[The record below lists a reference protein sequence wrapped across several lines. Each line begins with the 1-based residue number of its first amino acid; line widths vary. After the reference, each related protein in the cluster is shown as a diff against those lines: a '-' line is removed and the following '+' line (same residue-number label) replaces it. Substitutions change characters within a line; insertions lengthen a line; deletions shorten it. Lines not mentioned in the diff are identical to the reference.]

1 MVTFV
6 SMEIDRDTTRKIADL
21 AKLEF
26 NEKELDEIQKD
37 LTQMIGF
44 VEKLNEIDTEGVEP
58 LTHITPEGNRLREDE
73 IKGSIDNTTALMN
86 APSSMGP
93 FFTVPKVINKKQ

>member
-1 MVTFV
+1 
-6 SMEIDRDTTRKIADL
+6 MELNREITQKIANL
-21 AKLEF
+21 ARLEF
-26 NEKELDEIQKD
+26 SEKELDDIQQD

-44 VEKLNEIDTEGVEP
+44 VEKLNEIDTTGVEP

-73 IKGSIDNTTALMN
+73 IKGSIDNPTALIN
-86 APSSMGP
+86 APSSEGP